1 MNRKPTAKEALETLE
16 RQAYANKVL
25 RDVLAMSDEDID
37 RELVRAGYGL
47 DERRGRAP
55 PVATGAKGAAPP
67 RPWSSP
73 WMVLAAFVCVLLLLG
88 VLRTCADENPARTS
102 PPTPSAAGPP

>member
-25 RDVLAMSDEDID
+25 RDVLAMSDEEID

-47 DERRGRAP
+47 DERRGRALP
-55 PVATGAKGAAPP
+55 AAAGPKKAPP
-67 RPWSSP
+67 RPG

-88 VLRTCADENPARTS
+88 GLRMCADENPARTS
-102 PPTPSAAGPP
+102 PPTPSGVGAP